1 MPVKSKD
8 LLKQELMTN
17 LAAAMQSEDQGAI
30 AEAFTKF
37 AEDVQQ
43 NVLSDMK
50 EYQRTQDEAI
60 LQRRGIRVLTQE
72 EKKFYENYINTIKS
86 NPKQAFTGSDNA
98 LPQTV
103 IEDVLGNV
111 KTNHPL
117 LEMINFRP
125 TSAKVKIIMNAQ
137 GAQKAKWGVLN
148 SAITAELNAS
158 LTNRELTQCKL
169 TAYILLSEDML
180 EIGAEWLDAYV
191 REILTE
197 SLALGLEDAI
207 ITGTGKD
214 MPIGM
219 DRQVQKGVSVSEGV
233 YPQKSKVALTSFAPT
248 AYGTLLS
255 SIATDPVDETK
266 ARPVNNVVLIV
277 NPFDY
282 FTKVMP
288 ATTILRPDGTYAS
301 NVFPFPTT
309 VIQSCSIAKN
319 SAILGLP
326 SKYFLAVGPGS
337 NGGKI
342 EYSDEFKFLDDQRT
356 YKIKMYGNGMA
367 EDNNAFQFLDITNLV
382 AVDKEVV
389 VKEVKGVVTTKAQ
402 V

>member
-1 MPVKSKD
+1 MPIKSKD

-43 NVLSDMK
+43 NVLNDMK
-50 EYQRTQDEAI
+50 EYQKTQDEAV

-72 EKKFYENYINTIKS
+72 EKKFYESYVNAIKAD
-86 NPKQAFTGSDNA
+86 PKQAFTGSDNA

-103 IEDVLGNV
+103 IEDVLGNI

-125 TSAKVKIIMNAQ
+125 SSAKVKIIMNSQ
-137 GAQKAKWGVLN
+137 GAQKATWGALN
-148 SAITAELNAS
+148 STITTELSEGLKNK
-158 LTNRELTQCKL
+158 ELIQCKL

-207 ITGTGKD
+207 ITGTGNN

-219 DRQVQKGVSVSEGV
+219 DRQVQDDVTVTSGA
-233 YPQKSKVALTSFAPT
+233 YPQKDKITVKSFSPD
-248 AYGTLLS
+248 AYGAILS
-255 SIATDPVDETK
+255 KIAEDPVDGTK

-288 ATTILRPDGTYAS
+288 ATTILRPDGTYAN
-301 NVFPFPTT
+301 NVLPFPTT
-309 VIQSCSIAKN
+309 IIQSCSVVKN
-319 SAILGLP
+319 SAILGLAE
-326 SKYFLAVGPGS
+326 KYFLAVGPGT

-342 EYSDEFKFLDDQRT
+342 EYSDEFKFLDDNRT
-356 YKIKMYGNGMA
+356 YKIKMFGNGRA
-367 EDNNAFQFLDITNLV
+367 KDNNAFQFLDITNLV
-382 AVDKEVV
+382 GVDREVI
-389 VKEVKGVVTTKAQ
+389 VKEVKGVVATKAQ
-402 V
+402 A